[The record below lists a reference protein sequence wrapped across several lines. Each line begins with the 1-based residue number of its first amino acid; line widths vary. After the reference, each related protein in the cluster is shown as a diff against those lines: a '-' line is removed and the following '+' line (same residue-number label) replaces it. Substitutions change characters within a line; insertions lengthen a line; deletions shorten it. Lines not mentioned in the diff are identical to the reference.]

1 MCVLLFWHFAF
12 ADSQLES
19 LEMLLVFR
27 ANPRLHPAGL
37 EEGYITGL
45 LKKKHDMQ
53 MEKSCLMNLLMFSE
67 GENKCGKESKPVD
80 IVYLDFQKAF
90 EKTSCQRLLNVWASH
105 NSVWR

>member
-1 MCVLLFWHFAF
+1 
-12 ADSQLES
+12 
-19 LEMLLVFR
+19 
-27 ANPRLHPAGL
+27 
-37 EEGYITGL
+37 
-45 LKKKHDMQ
+45 

>member
-45 LKKKHDMQ
+45 LKKKKKTWHAD
-53 MEKSCLMNLLMFSE
+53 
-67 GENKCGKESKPVD
+67 GEIMLDES
-80 IVYLDFQKAF
+80 I
-90 EKTSCQRLLNVWASH
+90 NVLWG
-105 NSVWR
+105 RK